1 MLGDTLTLELLLQP
15 EPPVVAVLGA
25 PAAATTAA
33 APAGAGAGGRV
44 VSLATYCPAAEPPHQ
59 VVRLPHPH
67 PSQPTAAIRLRA
79 GVPPCVLVP
88 EPPEVAH
95 WDGSRWSADGV
106 FDVAF
111 NAATRCLAFRTL
123 HTGSHALVQPV
134 SAEWPYSSWSLTPA
148 TAPATR
154 ARRPPRRPRGHPPP
168 PPPPPPV
175 VASAAVLELVTR
187 RFTVRIAIDGGA
199 CCLLA
204 PRLPELR
211 HLLPPPPPPPAAAP
225 PPRGR
230 PQPQP
235 RQPSPRLGEPEVGG
249 QLAGHAVGEDG
260 EDEGE
265 GEGVWLP
272 PGQLLAA
279 LSAAG
284 LHLLP
289 EDADR
294 APLNAAREREYQRAA
309 ALRQSGS
316 AATAADAT
324 AADASTTLHRHQ
336 RLRAPSTSGSSGLPP
351 PGEAGRPTDGD
362 VTPGLRS
369 PPAAAAAAAATTR
382 STQQP
387 QPQLQQQ
394 LFPPRRGSEVTVGS
408 LASVDDAATPDG
420 GAPQPAGS
428 GDGSGGGSGDGGG
441 GGPPFA
447 LVISGVTRPLP
458 LAGKE
463 PALEDAAYVQ
473 LAQCAGGGAQWASSK
488 WSAVPGCPSS
498 VVVVRAREAPD
509 RSVSESVVG
518 AVPPASAAWR
528 VLELRVDAG
537 AAAGVRAAVVADSE
551 QDAERE
557 WAAAVTTTEGAVTRT
572 PPLAGAVHDGSASGM
587 VGVESGPSPP
597 AAGAASAGGGG
608 VQQAV
613 AAAGNGGSAAM
624 LRAGGS
630 SDEATPPVGGGG
642 DPATSAAALAGGCV
656 ASEASESTAAA
667 VAVSGGLLP
676 PAPAPSLYRGLCAP
690 GTTSHATLRLALAPR
705 VSPAAAASMASADPA
720 FATCVL
726 RLLRLTRPLA
736 FGQ

>member
-1 MLGDTLTLELLLQP
+1 M
-15 EPPVVAVLGA
+15 
-25 PAAATTAA
+25 
-33 APAGAGAGGRV
+33 
-44 VSLATYCPAAEPPHQ
+44 
-59 VVRLPHPH
+59 
-67 PSQPTAAIRLRA
+67 
-79 GVPPCVLVP
+79 
-88 EPPEVAH
+88 
-95 WDGSRWSADGV
+95 
-106 FDVAF
+106 
-111 NAATRCLAFRTL
+111 
-123 HTGSHALVQPV
+123 
-134 SAEWPYSSWSLTPA
+134 
-148 TAPATR
+148 
-154 ARRPPRRPRGHPPP
+154 
-168 PPPPPPV
+168 
-175 VASAAVLELVTR
+175 
-187 RFTVRIAIDGGA
+187 
-199 CCLLA
+199 
-204 PRLPELR
+204 
-211 HLLPPPPPPPAAAP
+211 
-225 PPRGR
+225 
-230 PQPQP
+230 
-235 RQPSPRLGEPEVGG
+235 
-249 QLAGHAVGEDG
+249 GEDG
-260 EDEGE
+260 EDDE
-265 GEGVWLP
+265 EGVWLP

-294 APLNAAREREYQRAA
+294 APLNSAREREYQRAA
-309 ALRQSGS
+309 VLRQSGS

-324 AADASTTLHRHQ
+324 AADASTTPHRHQ

-394 LFPPRRGSEVTVGS
+394 LFPPRRGSDVTVGS

-428 GDGSGGGSGDGGG
+428 GDSSGGGSGDGGG

-473 LAQCAGGGAQWASSK
+473 LAQCAGGAQWASSK

-498 VVVVRAREAPD
+498 VVVMRAREAPD

-518 AVPPASAAWR
+518 AVPPASASWR
-528 VLELRVDAG
+528 MLELRVDAG

-551 QDAERE
+551 RDAERE

-572 PPLAGAVHDGSASGM
+572 PPLAVHGGGASEM

-597 AAGAASAGGGG
+597 AAGAAFAGGG
-608 VQQAV
+608 VQQTV
-613 AAAGNGGSAAM
+613 AAAGNGGGAAM

-630 SDEATPPVGGGG
+630 SDEATPPVPVGGGG
-642 DPATSAAALAGGCV
+642 DPATPAAAAAPAGGCD
-656 ASEASESTAAA
+656 ASEASDSTAAA

-676 PAPAPSLYRGLCAP
+676 PAPAPSLYRGLCAL

-720 FATCVL
+720 FACCVL